1 VVRLLRAGL
10 AQRKLAWT
18 KGTYLQTELAISAFV
33 TLFVIIDPIGLT
45 PVFVAITAGKT
56 VRQRRSI
63 ALRAVLTAAG
73 ILAAFGIAGELVL
86 TQIGIGLPAFRIS
99 GGILLFLTAIEMLFE
114 RRTPRREKTAE
125 EDEGPDPAVFP
136 LAMPLIGGPGAM
148 TTMIL
153 LTGQYSGE
161 ASNQVMVHVMMVAVL
176 MIVFLMFI
184 SSSLLERVLGTRGS
198 IWSHASWA
206 CSWQRCRCSSC
217 WMV

>member
-1 VVRLLRAGL
+1 
-10 AQRKLAWT
+10 
-18 KGTYLQTELAISAFV
+18 V

-184 SSSLLERVLGTRGS
+184 SSSLLERVLGHTGINLVTRLMGMFLAALS
-198 IWSHASWA
+198 V
-206 CSWQRCRCSSC
+206 QFVLDGLRDFGLFGL
-217 WMV
+217 